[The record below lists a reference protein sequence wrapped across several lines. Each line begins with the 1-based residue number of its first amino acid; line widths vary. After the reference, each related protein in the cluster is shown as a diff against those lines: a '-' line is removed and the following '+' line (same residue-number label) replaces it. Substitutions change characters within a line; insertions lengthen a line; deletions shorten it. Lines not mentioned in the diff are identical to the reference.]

1 MTTVTI
7 MIASA
12 GRPTLA
18 RTLTSLA
25 ALELPP
31 HLSLDVV
38 IADDSADG
46 RVPAIVAAVVADR
59 VAAGGALPFAVRV
72 LAVAAHNVSVAR
84 NAALEAATGDLLA
97 MVDDDEWVAP
107 DWLARMLA
115 ARDEFHADCVFGPV
129 HPVYPPG
136 TPAWIVAANPLHVDW
151 GRRGRRV
158 QVGRCGN
165 ALLTRAIVARAA
177 ARFDGSLGRTGG
189 EDTLFFHTLSAAGA
203 VMVVTDDALV
213 HEDAPPAR
221 VTVRYFRHRAVR
233 TGQIYA
239 RFVTTTTAR
248 RPLQRLTFY
257 GGAVVKASVA
267 LGLAAALWPFAR
279 ARALPFAM
287 RGWMNLG
294 KLRDPLRLPPPHW
307 S

>member
-1 MTTVTI
+1 MTTRPMPTTLTI

-18 RTLTSLA
+18 RTLASLGA
-25 ALELPP
+25 MDRPADLR
-31 HLSLDVV
+31 LDVV

-46 RVPAIVAAVVADR
+46 RVPVIVQAC
-59 VAAGGALPFAVRV
+59 GMLPFPVCV

-97 MVDDDEWVAP
+97 MVDDDEWVAT
-107 DWLARMLA
+107 DWLVRMLA
-115 ARDEFHADCVFGPV
+115 ARAEFQADCVFGPV
-129 HPVYPPG
+129 HPVYPVG
-136 TPAWIVAANPLHVDW
+136 TQAWIVEANPLHVDW

-165 ALLTRAIVARAA
+165 ALFNRAIITRTS
-177 ARFDGSLGRTGG
+177 ARFDVSLGRTGG

-203 VMVVTDDALV
+203 VMVVTDDALIS
-213 HEDAPPAR
+213 EEAPPAR
-221 VTVRYFRHRAVR
+221 VNVRYFRHRAVR

-248 RPLQRLTFY
+248 SPLARLQFY
-257 GGAVVKASVA
+257 GGATVKAAVG
-267 LGLAAALWPFAR
+267 LGLAGALWPFAR
-279 ARALPFAM
+279 PRALRLAM

-294 KLRDPLRLPPPHW
+294 KLREPFGLSPPLW